1 MFQKIDPQTSP
12 FNFVA
17 MVLVRFSVVSL
28 APPGVVLAVSGSCAS
43 LGKWSCDAAV
53 PLTGRHGAKRRS
65 TEPDFHSV
73 ELEIPEAESD
83 LVGKKQSKKMIYV
96 GLFMVCID
104 L

>member
-1 MFQKIDPQTSP
+1 LTPKHRLFE
-12 FNFVA
+12 VA

-43 LGKWSCDAAV
+43 RGKWSCDAAV
-53 PLTGRHGAKRRS
+53 PLTGRLGATRRS

-83 LVGKKQSKKMIYV
+83 LVGKKPSKKMIYV
-96 GLFMVCID
+96 GLCWFIHS
-104 L
+104 LY